1 MADPPSLFP
10 EYMEQITPGIG
21 VTNLSDGV
29 IVQVD
34 PGPEIVIEV
43 SDD

>member
-10 EYMEQITPGIG
+10 EYMEQITPAGAAI
-21 VTNLSDGV
+21 TNLSDGI

-43 SDD
+43 DN